1 MISFISK
8 DSEALHVSPF
18 ETGTEVKVYQPPR
31 KNMSRIYLVILQHCC
46 ARMQG
51 CVSSAGNKLFGK
63 QFVANCQCTV
73 KVAQEKCK
81 ECDETVSYMV
91 LLLKRCDNFPKEE
104 ITALCNYPLVKMEIG
119 DSSQIFTTA
128 AIFSQYDYFRQTIW
142 KLASVQF
149 HF

>member
-1 MISFISK
+1 MISFILK

-18 ETGTEVKVYQPPR
+18 ETGTEVKVYQHP
-31 KNMSRIYLVILQHCC
+31 KINMSRIYLVILQHCC

-73 KVAQEKCK
+73 KDAQEKCK

-91 LLLKRCDNFPKEE
+91 LLHK
-104 ITALCNYPLVKMEIG
+104 AL
-119 DSSQIFTTA
+119 
-128 AIFSQYDYFRQTIW
+128 
-142 KLASVQF
+142 
-149 HF
+149 